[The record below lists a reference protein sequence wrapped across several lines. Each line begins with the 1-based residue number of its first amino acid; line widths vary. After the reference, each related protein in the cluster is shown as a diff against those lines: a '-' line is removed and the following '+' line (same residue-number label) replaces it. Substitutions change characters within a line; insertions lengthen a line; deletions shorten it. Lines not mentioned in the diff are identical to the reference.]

1 MSKSGAEKIQFILNN
16 HEQAYRRLKPVYTFL
31 ELASWISVVLLI
43 IYLSGKNHVLTAAFL
58 CFAWTAFWVL
68 FLFALFPKSF
78 LYSRSSESAQ
88 PHGGHQRLTRCK
100 AGAA

>member
-43 IYLSGKNHVLTAAFL
+43 IYLSGNHGSLAA
-58 CFAWTAFWVL
+58 AN
-68 FLFALFPKSF
+68 
-78 LYSRSSESAQ
+78 
-88 PHGGHQRLTRCK
+88 
-100 AGAA
+100 

>member
-16 HEQAYRRLKPVYTFL
+16 HEQAYRRLKPVYTFRTGIL
-31 ELASWISVVLLI
+31 DFGCSADYIPIRQESRAYSSFSLLCMDSI
-43 IYLSGKNHVLTAAFL
+43 LGSFPFT
-58 CFAWTAFWVL
+58 
-68 FLFALFPKSF
+68 LFPKSF